1 MARKHVIS
9 YYLEQEQAYLQLLD
23 TIKELDE
30 LHRSGKIDYDR
41 YSELRDRLAPQVEE
55 LKAPYELLSY
65 VIFLLNIPNR
75 PKKGKKYI
83 TQNRIYFK
91 YLEKF
96 SKEKAFDE
104 NADALKVIKSIIQE
118 ATKDEGR

>member
-9 YYLEQEQAYLQLLD
+9 YYLEQEQAYLQLLG

-30 LHRSGKIDYDR
+30 LHRSGKMDYER

-55 LKAPYELLSY
+55 LKAPYELMSY

-75 PKKGKKYI
+75 PKKGKKYM
-83 TQNRIYFK
+83 TQNKIYFQ

-96 SKEKAFDE
+96 SKEKMLDE
-104 NADALKVIKSIIQE
+104 HADALKNIKDIIRRAKE
-118 ATKDEGR
+118 DEGR

>member
-30 LHRSGKIDYDR
+30 LHRDGKIDYDR

-55 LKAPYELLSY
+55 LKAPYELMSY

-75 PKKGKKYI
+75 PKKGRKYI
-83 TQNRIYFK
+83 TQNKIYFK

-96 SKEKAFDE
+96 SKEGMPDE
-104 NADALKVIKSIIQE
+104 NGDALKVIKSIIQE

>member
-30 LHRSGKIDYDR
+30 LHRSGRIDYDR
-41 YSELRDRLAPQVEE
+41 YSEMRDRLAPKVED
-55 LKAPYELLSY
+55 LKAPYEMMSY

-96 SKEKAFDE
+96 SKEKMLDE
-104 NADALKVIKSIIQE
+104 SSDALREIKSAIQE
-118 ATKDEGR
+118 ALKDEGR

>member
-30 LHRSGKIDYDR
+30 LHRSGRIDYDR

-55 LKAPYELLSY
+55 LKAPYELMSY

-118 ATKDEGR
+118 AIKDEGR